1 MDRPNRGPSCDVEP
15 FSLPPARSRS
25 RPRCEGQRRRAA
37 ESRLHRLSEGGRGT
51 GRQGA
56 RAVGEAL
63 GSRRRRDQTG
73 GIPIRPPMLEALS
86 AGGIDYAYCGARR
99 RSSRKR
105 VTRTCSRQRRFPR
118 AVLGRRSSCRKVR
131 RSGLPPISKARRL
144 GSPKAPA
151 RVICS
156 SRCESAPSVK
166 PAGFKSF
173 KELPRRSAAGPPPRR
188 FTDLLRKPRQGDP
201 TRSASVACRARS
213 LSQRDQGAPARFAR
227 ERWVRPRVSR
237 HEGRPC
243 ATDWS

>member
-173 KELPRRSAAGPPPRR
+173 KELPRRSAAGPPP
-188 FTDLLRKPRQGDP
+188 PP
-201 TRSASVACRARS
+201 IHRSASKAATRRSNSFCVGRLSRSFPFSTRPRRASAIRARTMGS
-213 LSQRDQGAPARFAR
+213 AESIAP
-227 ERWVRPRVSR
+227 
-237 HEGRPC
+237 
-243 ATDWS
+243 